1 MTFFTKLKNIF
12 WFVSLLFCYTLFS
25 VGQIWLFISK
35 QNEKEFYNI
44 LTKQSSDWVN
54 AHLVLMLSLLLT
66 IPAYFGIKEFLK
78 TSKQNYWI
86 DLSIF
91 FICLWAFVLFG
102 QFTIDLC
109 LVEIFHLQQETAYEI
124 LDKIKANSII
134 NALFYDNS
142 KIFTLFKF
150 LDLWMIAQICL
161 GIALVAST
169 KIPKWALILFFIAL
183 LLTTFGILIHPFYGR
198 VIKRLSYTLFSVSFL
213 PIAINILRKN
223 KLPGDP
229 ALAIEVKRR

>member
-1 MTFFTKLKNIF
+1 MTFFSKLKNIF
-12 WFVSLLFCYTLFS
+12 WFVSLLVCYPLFS

-44 LTKQSSDWVN
+44 LATQSSDWIN
-54 AHLVLMLSLLLT
+54 AHLFLMLSLLLT
-66 IPAYFGIKEFLK
+66 IPTYFGIKEYLK
-78 TSKQNYWI
+78 PGKQDYWI

-109 LVEIFHLQQETAYEI
+109 LVEIFHLQQGTAYEI
-124 LDKIKANSII
+124 LDKIKANPII
-134 NALFYDNS
+134 KALFYDNS
-142 KIFTLFKF
+142 KIFVLFKF

-161 GIALVAST
+161 GIALVVSK

-183 LLTTFGILIHPFYGR
+183 VLCSFGIIIHPVYGR
-198 VIKRLSYTLFSVSFL
+198 IIKRLSYTLISVSFL
-213 PIAINILRKN
+213 PIALGLLRN
-223 KLPGDP
+223 KYIKFPQTQ
-229 ALAIEVKRR
+229 